1 MAKVK
6 IYGAGSIGNHLAQA
20 SRRIGWDVILVDAD
34 PAALERTKT
43 QIYPGRYGSWDDSI
57 GLFALGSEPVG
68 GFDVIILGTP
78 PDVRMKLALQVLQ
91 DNPKVIL
98 LEKPL
103 CGPSLAGV
111 AEFESALDK
120 GTTAALV
127 GYDHAVSRASR
138 TAGEIVHSGKLGKP
152 LALDVEFRESWKGIF
167 KAHPWL
173 SGPEDTYLG
182 YWTRG
187 GGASGEHSHA
197 VHLWLHF
204 ARILGFGQ
212 VNEVFAAMQMV
223 KNGKV
228 EYDQA
233 CFFNLTT
240 DQGFV
245 GRVAQDVVSEPVKK
259 SVRIQFEN
267 GFLEVL
273 VNGWSGGD
281 VVRVGEA
288 GKENEEIQIA
298 KKRPDDFYEEVL
310 HIHDILDGTVDWR
323 ESPISFMS
331 GVKAMQVV
339 RAAHDSRQ
347 TRKAIS
353 I

>member
-6 IYGAGSIGNHLAQA
+6 VYGAGSIGNHLAQA
-20 SRRIGWDVILVDAD
+20 CRRIGWEVIMVDAD

-43 QIYPGRYGSWDDSI
+43 QIYPSRYGSWDDSI
-57 GLFALGSEPVG
+57 GLFALGTEPIG

-91 DNPKVIL
+91 ESPKVIL

-103 CGPSLAGV
+103 CGPSLAGIP
-111 AEFESALDK
+111 EFESGLEK
-120 GTTAALV
+120 STVAALV
-127 GYDHAVSRASR
+127 GYDHAVSRASK
-138 TAGEIVHSGKLGKP
+138 TAGEIIQSGRLGKP
-152 LALDVEFRESWKGIF
+152 LALDVEFRETWKGIF

-173 SGPEDTYLG
+173 HGPEDTYLG
-182 YWTRG
+182 YWARG

-197 VHLWLHF
+197 VHLWQHF
-204 ARILGFGQ
+204 AGILGLGQ
-212 VNEVFAAMQMV
+212 VKEVFAAMQMV
-223 KNGKV
+223 KTGKL

-240 DQGFV
+240 GQGFV
-245 GRVAQDVVSEPVKK
+245 GRVAQDVVTEPVKK

-267 GFLEVL
+267 GFLEIL

-281 VVRVGEA
+281 LLLVGEA
-288 GKENEEIQIA
+288 GKEVEHIQLA
-298 KKRPDDFYEEVL
+298 KTRPDDFYEEAL
-310 HIHDILDGTVDWR
+310 HIREILDGRVDWR

-347 TRKAIS
+347 QGKVVEI
-353 I
+353 